1 MSNFFH
7 VEITDL
13 GTCSLCCSDFNSLNA
28 AYLGLYEINSVMLAY
43 CAIIKASTAS
53 VLVLISLL
61 FAKDFM
67 HTGFNYMHLIST
79 FI

>member
-1 MSNFFH
+1 
-7 VEITDL
+7 
-13 GTCSLCCSDFNSLNA
+13 
-28 AYLGLYEINSVMLAY
+28 MLAY